1 MYSPDKED
9 TLSNVLFRYGHRRK
23 WNRNGLKEGGVSK
36 HLEESTLLSLLRNIT
51 KTESRNILHS

>member
-51 KTESRNILHS
+51 KT